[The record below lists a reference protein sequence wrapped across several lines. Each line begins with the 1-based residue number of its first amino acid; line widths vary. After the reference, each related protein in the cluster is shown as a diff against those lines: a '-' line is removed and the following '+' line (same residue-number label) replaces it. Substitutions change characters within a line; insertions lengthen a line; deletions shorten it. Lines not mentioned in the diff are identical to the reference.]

1 MKRLIHFL
9 EIAVLLLM
17 CTGVAAAQGN
27 NRIDGQV
34 LDVQGNP
41 LVDATV
47 TLKNEESGQTVD
59 VKTDKNGKFVQLG
72 LRAGIYDVS
81 VTSSNVQIPP
91 FTQKFQVKEGE
102 SGKLVINFKDL
113 MAKYAE
119 SPEGKKRAEEEDAFK
134 NMKSHFDAGRQA
146 MTEAD
151 ALGQQIRAATADQKS
166 ALQEKRTTDCQNA
179 ANDFELAA
187 KGVQPKDAKN
197 TAIVLQNLGAA
208 YECAGKYG
216 DAVTAFQKSIDAQ
229 PSAGTYTRL
238 STNLAN
244 AAVEQNDPNVL
255 QQKVN
260 DAGAACDKAAALD
273 PASAAVCWKNLG
285 IVLYNKQHQKEAVAA
300 FQKATT
306 ADPKDA
312 QTWFLL
318 GSSLTAMID
327 TKMEG
332 NKMVAVIP
340 PGTKEAYQKCIDV
353 APNGPYAP
361 QAKEG
366 LNELAQLGGGESTT
380 VTKGKTKPH

>member
-1 MKRLIHFL
+1 MKRCIHL
-9 EIAVLLLM
+9 LGIAVLLLM
-17 CTGVAAAQGN
+17 CAGVAAAQGN

-34 LDVQGNP
+34 LDPEGKPWPDV
-41 LVDATV
+41 TV
-47 TLKNEESGQTVD
+47 TMKNEDSGQTVT
-59 VKTDKNGKFVQLG
+59 VKTDKDGKFVQLG

-81 VTSSNVQIPP
+81 VNTNNAQVPP
-91 FTQKFQVKEGE
+91 FTQKLQVKEGQ
-102 SGKLVINFKDL
+102 SGTLVINYKEIIANFN
-113 MAKYAE
+113 A
-119 SPEGKKRAEEEDAFK
+119 SPEGKKHAEEENAFK
-134 NMKSHFDAGRQA
+134 SMKTHFDAGRQA

-151 ALGQQIRAATADQKS
+151 ALGQQIKTASADQKTS
-166 ALQEKRTTDCQNA
+166 LQEKRTADCQTA
-179 ANDFELAA
+179 ANEFAEAA

-197 TAIVLQNLGAA
+197 TAVVLQNLGAA
-208 YECAGKYG
+208 NECAGKYD
-216 DAVTAFQKSIDAQ
+216 DAVAAFQKSIDAQ
-229 PSAGTYTRL
+229 PNAGTYTRL

-244 AAVEQNDPNVL
+244 AAVGQTDPNVM

-260 DAGAACDKAAALD
+260 DASAACDKAAALD
-273 PASAAVCWKNLG
+273 PSSAIVCWKNLG

-300 FQKATT
+300 FQKAAQ

-340 PGTKEAYQKCIDV
+340 PGTQDAYQKCIDA
-353 APNGPYAP
+353 APNGPYAA
-361 QAKEG
+361 QAKQG
-366 LNELAQLGGGESTT
+366 LEELAQLSGGESTT